1 MRGSSRSAGTRPNGV
16 RLLDGLLLQ
25 FGPRSWARG
34 RLAYKLLLSIVV
46 TTRR

>member
-1 MRGSSRSAGTRPNGV
+1 V
-16 RLLDGLLLQ
+16 RLLDGLLLHL
-25 FGPRSWARG
+25 GPRSWARG